1 MDGKKGSYDLPE
13 SHGWGDPCPE
23 SIREAGMSLQ
33 EELQMST
40 LPAPG
45 IQVMLQLM
53 LTREA
58 VVRVQERLFEAHGL
72 TIQQYNVLRIVRGGP
87 TKGHPIYEIERRMI
101 YRFANV
107 TRLVDR
113 LEAQG
118 LLKRVADAKDRR
130 VSRVVISPKG
140 KRLMERLDEPV
151 QAMATQLTS
160 CCDEQECLAMSN
172 WLERLREHCQ
182 QQEGLHE
189 TLAGAIN

>member
-1 MDGKKGSYDLPE
+1 
-13 SHGWGDPCPE
+13 
-23 SIREAGMSLQ
+23 
-33 EELQMST
+33 
-40 LPAPG
+40 
-45 IQVMLQLM
+45 
-53 LTREA
+53 
-58 VVRVQERLFEAHGL
+58 
-72 TIQQYNVLRIVRGGP
+72 
-87 TKGHPIYEIERRMI
+87 MI